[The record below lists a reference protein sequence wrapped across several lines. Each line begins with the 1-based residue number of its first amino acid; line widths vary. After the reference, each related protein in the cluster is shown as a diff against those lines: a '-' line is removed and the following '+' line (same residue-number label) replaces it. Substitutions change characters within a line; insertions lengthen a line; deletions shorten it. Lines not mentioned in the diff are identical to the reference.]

1 MGLTSETNRIVEQFE
16 YDNAGLNQ
24 GVREF
29 ISQMGMSPS
38 PCIAMRCWN

>member
-1 MGLTSETNRIVEQFE
+1 MGLTSETNRIVQQFE

-29 ISQMGMSPS
+29 ISQMGMCAPS
-38 PCIAMRCWN
+38 PRAPVN